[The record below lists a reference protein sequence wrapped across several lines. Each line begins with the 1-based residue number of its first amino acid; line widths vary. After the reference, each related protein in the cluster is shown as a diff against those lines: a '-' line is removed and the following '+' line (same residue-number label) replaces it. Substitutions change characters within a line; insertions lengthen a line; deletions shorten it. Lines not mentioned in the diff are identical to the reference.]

1 MSMDL
6 TIVSQII
13 GFTVALTVHEF
24 SHAWVAYKLGDPTAK
39 YSGRL
44 TLNPIKHIDLFGTI
58 LLPLVL
64 IWTRA
69 PFIFGWA
76 KPVPVNPYNLK
87 GKHGESWVSLAGPG
101 SNFLIAIVISLLLRF
116 LPDSVLASWTD
127 NFLELMIFLVAINVT
142 FGLFNLIPVPPLDG
156 SRVLMDFL
164 PSSMNNIKEF
174 LNKYGTILLMVFIL
188 FGGNFLFSG
197 VAFILRFLLGG
208 MV

>member
-1 MSMDL
+1 MEL

-13 GFTVALTVHEF
+13 SLIIALTVHEF
-24 SHAWVAYKLGDPTAK
+24 SHAFVAYKLGDPTAK

-44 TLNPIKHIDLFGTI
+44 TLNPIKHLDLFGTI

-64 IWTRA
+64 ILTKA
-69 PFIFGWA
+69 PFVFGWA
-76 KPVPVNPYNLK
+76 KPVPVNPYNLR

-116 LPDSVLASWTD
+116 LPDAVLASWTD
-127 NFLELMIFLVAINVT
+127 NFLELMILLVAINVT

-156 SRVLMDFL
+156 SRVLMDCL
-164 PSSMNNIKEF
+164 PPSMNNVKEF

-188 FGGNFLFSG
+188 FGGNFLFLG
-197 VAFILRFLLGG
+197 VTFILKILLGG
-208 MV
+208 VI